1 MSFYALNFVLVF
13 TIDLNRQYVGMQ
25 SIALPIMQQQDI
37 EHIVH
42 AT

>member
-13 TIDLNRQYVGMQ
+13 TIDLNRRYVGMQ
-25 SIALPIMQQQDI
+25 PITLPIMKQQDMK
-37 EHIVH
+37 HIVH